1 MFLTFNLKIAFLIQ
15 TVIAYIYVSLFAFFR
30 ILVCAPSN
38 AAADVIAEYLANSNQ
53 YHPGD
58 FLRLNGFLRSSQSM
72 LESVSPFCVDGDD
85 LHRVAMHR
93 LIVCTCMTAGQFFC
107 LDLSL
112 GHFTHVFIDEA
123 GYCTEPEAMVPT
135 ILLAK
140 SKGGQVG

>member
-1 MFLTFNLKIAFLIQ
+1 M
-15 TVIAYIYVSLFAFFR
+15 YVCMMCVLFFR

-53 YHPGD
+53 YNPGD
-58 FLRLNGFLRSSQSM
+58 FLRLNGFLRSSQTM
-72 LESVSPFCVDGDD
+72 LETVGPFCTDGDD
-85 LHRVAMHR
+85 LHQVAMHR
-93 LIVCTCMTAGQFFC
+93 LIVCTCMTAGQFFS